1 MRLLFL
7 LLATLSFSAV
17 AQVYKWTDENGNVHF
32 GNQPP
37 PGQQE
42 EVHIR
47 ESKTGSMVTDSQR
60 EMLDQID
67 QERADRRADNDIAS
81 TSQQPRAESSSCRK
95 AKIILQ
101 RYENELDQLLR
112 RGYKQSERRDA
123 EDRVTRWES
132 EVAYYCS

>member
-1 MRLLFL
+1 MRSLFL
-7 LLATLSFSAV
+7 LLATLSFSAF

-67 QERADRRADNDIAS
+67 QERADRRADNDIAA

>member
-1 MRLLFL
+1 MRFLLLFL
-7 LLATLSFSAV
+7 VTLSLPAF
-17 AQVYKWTDENGNVHF
+17 AQVYKWTDDNGNVHF

-42 EVHIR
+42 EVQIR

-60 EMLDQID
+60 EMLDRID
-67 QERADRRADNDIAS
+67 QERAERRADSDIAS
-81 TSQQPRAESSSCRK
+81 TSQQPRTESSSCRK

>member
-1 MRLLFL
+1 MRFLLLF
-7 LLATLSFSAV
+7 LATLSFSAF

-42 EVHIR
+42 EVQIR
-47 ESKTGSMVTDSQR
+47 ESKTGSMVTDRQR
-60 EMLDQID
+60 EMLDRID
-67 QERADRRADNDIAS
+67 QERAERRADSDIAS
-81 TSQQPRAESSSCRK
+81 TSQKPRTESSSCRK